1 MSAGSIDDFVVFALT
16 LWGEA
21 RGEPELGQEA
31 VAWVIVNRL
40 RTGYR
45 GARTLADVC
54 HARLQFSCWNSNDP
68 NALALKT
75 LDFTDPAFCRV
86 FAVAC
91 RVWTGEAPDP
101 THGARHYHNHRV
113 DPVWSR
119 GRHPTAVIGNHLFYR
134 DVA

>member
-1 MSAGSIDDFVVFALT
+1 MPAGSIDDFTVFART

-40 RTGYR
+40 RSAYR
-45 GARTLADVC
+45 GARSLTEVC
-54 HARLQFSCWNSNDP
+54 RAPRQFSCWNPSDP
-68 NALALKT
+68 NALALT
-75 LDFTDPAFCRV
+75 RVDFNDPAFCRL

-91 RVWTGEAPDP
+91 RVWTSEVPDP

-113 DPVWSR
+113 QPAWSR
-119 GRHPTAVIGNHLFYR
+119 GHQPTAVIGNHLFFD